1 MLSYIF
7 CYQSNKDRKMSLPHI
22 LQKIVF
28 DYCYHLVKVVCYCL
42 TQSDHY
48 KRQIFAIKSS
58 LSSSLFHFVCL
69 FVCIMFMFLSIR
81 CLFLLVYLSVCLS
94 FTTLVLFA
102 VDSSDDIL
110 KQILIKTIY
119 KFITLLCVNYITLH
133 YINLRH
139 LLLIV
144 LEYEK
149 IGFFLP
155 KIKIH
160 LMSQA
165 PKGQFL
171 LNEKQVFFP

>member
-1 MLSYIF
+1 LV
-7 CYQSNKDRKMSLPHI
+7 QV
-22 LQKIVF
+22 IV
-28 DYCYHLVKVVCYCL
+28 V
-42 TQSDHY
+42 S
-48 KRQIFAIKSS
+48 R
-58 LSSSLFHFVCL
+58 
-69 FVCIMFMFLSIR
+69 
-81 CLFLLVYLSVCLS
+81 S
-94 FTTLVLFA
+94 F
-102 VDSSDDIL
+102 DSSDDIL

-171 LNEKQVFFP
+171 LNEKESIFSIKSRFWLILCKRKI